1 MKKIL
6 ILLLIAL
13 WGCNDENMEISNA
26 CEIQFWPTG
35 TSSFNEETNGYTEE
49 GYCFHQKFLCTSQ
62 RSLQGIED
70 EDPSAVYYLMGFD
83 EEENILINSAYT
95 KEEIFQTVEVLEFA
109 NEGFFVTPSPSLA
122 GWSQY
127 SDSPST
133 SKDWIATAYGPTSVA
148 AAVGGSGVSRTYE
161 IYAPRKTNGI
171 GGYSKFPP
179 GSYTFKLNLANDSSG
194 GLVPLQE
201 GLVVRAFNLTSDVGE
216 QIIITIPRGGGFLD
230 YEVTLV
236 TTQPW
241 AYISFMF
248 YKQGPSS
255 GSTID
260 IAINTIEITN
270 YPLDYSYTVHSKQFI
285 PSDNGMCDKKVQFK
299 IFDGND
305 PESDNEL
312 FHSDSIDFVSVWANG
327 PNSGR
332 VVVQFKSIQNYAGL
346 HYTSGS
352 PYFNL
357 EIDGRFR
364 KERQNSTVKEV
375 ETTEN
380 IINTAAVLRTQKK
393 LEINDQTSYMHRK
406 VLMALSHAASGSVLI
421 GGVEYSIGEAYTE
434 SEDAPNSYP
443 LSPAE
448 IWLTEKNSL
457 LHNVI

>member
-1 MKKIL
+1 
-6 ILLLIAL
+6 
-13 WGCNDENMEISNA
+13 MEISNA

-35 TSSFNEETNGYTEE
+35 TNSFNEETNGYTEE

-95 KEEIFQTVEVLEFA
+95 KEEIFQTVEVLEFD
-109 NEGFFVTPSPSLA
+109 NNGFTSSLA
-122 GWSQY
+122 GWNQY
-127 SDSPST
+127 SANPGSSRGWSWDV
-133 SKDWIATAYGPTSVA
+133 YGPLGVA
-148 AAVGGSGVSRTYE
+148 AAVGVSGTPDTYE

-179 GSYTFKLNLANDSSG
+179 GSYTFRLNLANASAGGSS
-194 GLVPLQE
+194 PLQE
-201 GLVVRAFNLTSDVGE
+201 GLTVRAFNLTGDVGE
-216 QIIITIPRGGGFLD
+216 SATINIPRGGGFLD
-230 YEVTLV
+230 YEITLV

-241 AYISFMF
+241 TYISFMF

-255 GSTID
+255 GSIID
-260 IAINTIEITN
+260 VAINTIEIAD

-357 EIDGRFR
+357 EVDGRFR

-393 LEINDQTSYMHRK
+393 LEINDQAPYMHRK

-421 GGVEYSIGEAYTE
+421 GGVEYSIGEAYAE